1 MPIRKNF
8 DEDEIQLI
16 HERLKDLRESTE
28 TNEKKAI
35 SQRQLAKKMNIAYP
49 RISKLENID
58 DDTEPSVHDLLAYAK
73 YFNVSVDYILGLEN
87 EMSRNLDFKS
97 FAKEYGISSRS
108 LINIKDIL
116 DPDIDP
122 VYYKTNPE
130 CALNTLLESDHLDV
144 FLRKLIKYLN
154 FYPSSEECAYI
165 WSGTPEHSDNNNCSE
180 DDEDYY
186 EIIIKAQ
193 ADDFIED
200 YDKAMIDTK
209 VLENILLDDVKQ
221 SLDSIKRSSFEYYK
235 NSCDE
240 LKKVTGNYYRYLKDI
255 EESDYFSEDN
265 PNVMRVKLDYLRK
278 IKKLE
283 RTIED
288 YKKKRE

>member
-35 SQRQLAKKMNIAYP
+35 SQRQLAKKLNIAYP
-49 RISKLENID
+49 RISKLENIY

-87 EMSRNLDFKS
+87 EMSRNMDFKV
-97 FAKEYGISSRS
+97 FAKEYGISSKS
-108 LINIKDIL
+108 LVNIKSVL
-116 DPDIDP
+116 YSDIDP
-122 VYYKTNPE
+122 VFYKTSPE
-130 CALNTLLESDHLDV
+130 CALNTLLESNSLES
-144 FLRKLIKYLN
+144 FLVHFIKYLN
-154 FYPSSEECAYI
+154 FYPSSEEYAYI
-165 WSGTPEHSDNNNCSE
+165 WSGTPSHSDADNLK
-180 DDEDYY
+180 DDEEYY

-193 ADDFIED
+193 ADDFFD
-200 YDKAMIDTK
+200 DPNKAMINTK
-209 VLENILLDDVKQ
+209 ILENILLDDVKQ
-221 SLDSIKRSSFEYYK
+221 SLDSIKKSSFEYYK

-240 LKKVTGNYYRYLKDI
+240 LKKVTENYYRYLKDI
-255 EESDYFSEDN
+255 EESEYFNGDS
-265 PNVMRVKLDYLRK
+265 PNVMRVKVDYLKK

-283 RTIED
+283 KTIED
-288 YKKKRE
+288 YKKKQ